1 MAIQV
6 TFLCTPAGTAVPA
19 SSNLV
24 PVRRTPV
31 QTLQEVESVRL
42 TDRRL
47 WLRIINPKSQQ
58 RKLSV
63 HSRRVQKLWLDWLKI
78 SPPLRSMRP
87 ALQVPICASADA
99 PAQGDSFQVGGLIES
114 ESTIFWSAEKWTV
127 LDVKSFDIPVR
138 PDAQRDTACYE
149 TLAQGF
155 LVLLCLAICPT
166 TCVPLHSQSLSDNVA
181 AEASGN
187 KLFTTSAPLC
197 YFVEHLASILVSE
210 RISCDISHIPGPLN
224 QDADLLSRW
233 DLESELSSRFAATH
247 RHRMSL
253 EGFFR
258 FHRAV
263 RVHPSSFPLQWP
275 IGRA

>member
-1 MAIQV
+1 MPSNPLQCESRILDPSQII
-6 TFLCTPAGTAVPA
+6 PA
-19 SSNLV
+19 SSKLV
-24 PVRRTPV
+24 SVRHTPV

-47 WLRIINPKSQQ
+47 WLRIINPKAQQ

-63 HSRRVQKLWLDWLKI
+63 HSRRVLKLWLDWLKI
-78 SPPLRSMRP
+78 SPPLRSTRP
-87 ALQVPICASADA
+87 ALQVSIRASADA
-99 PAQGDSFQVGGLIES
+99 SAQGDSFQVGGLIES
-114 ESTIFWSAEKWTV
+114 ESTVFWFAEKWTV
-127 LDVKSFDIPVR
+127 LDVKSFDVPIR
-138 PDAQRDTACYE
+138 PDAQRDIACYE

-155 LVLLCLAICPT
+155 LVLLCLAICTT
-166 TCVPLHSQSLSDNVA
+166 TCVPLHFQSLSDDVA

-197 YFVEHLASILVSE
+197 YVVELLASILVSE
-210 RISCDISHIPGPLN
+210 RISCDISHIPGSSN

-258 FHRAV
+258 FRCSV
-263 RVHPSSFPLQWP
+263 RVHPMQWP
-275 IGRA
+275 IGRV